1 MNAASTYAAST
12 YAAST
17 FPSQLV
23 GRVYHIISKNDII
36 SCDSKKRPRAWDG
49 CNESPTDSTVR
60 RQSSSNFHR
69 GFVFIPEGIESECTD
84 VVNSALASRHISNRN
99 EFPLVVPYS
108 SLRAACFA
116 ASAKK
121 FIQISRYSLIRY
133 GDDGLGEF
141 IFSSP
146 SNDRRNDIMNSECS
160 GSGII
165 FVLEVHHDG
174 LRVIL
179 SENDEIERP
188 NNRENDLPSITL
200 EALARE
206 ESQNKSPSGFQSTK
220 KKSIVKD
227 PMNVTGIVDA
237 ISPILINDSQEP
249 FAIMELYQLPND
261 DTGTD
266 VKSAVAVIRGEQ
278 ALCMHPA
285 IHPGQSITLI
295 GVVSRKW
302 KVPDEI
308 QKHLNSH
315 EVPAPRSDLYQRL
328 NHRVPDRVLLI
339 SGAKDVCW
347 NDVHDLAGSL
357 DMSLPSTVESLSSIR
372 GIVKSVHYHISNPKD
387 GKMASSV
394 AHFVDLT
401 LLTPSKED
409 TQSGRYSWTNEVG
422 GANKSTADHH
432 ISARIYLPKYAMP
445 PCCALGLQP
454 GCILRAVNIHFIPPL
469 ENAALCENVEK
480 IDTRSWY
487 YVACLRS
494 TLAIE
499 RCAGESRH
507 RTQSS
512 ISRFVPG
519 EKAFLLVPDHRITDM
534 CCDPFNTKSTTQ
546 LFTEERLR
554 RVLETK
560 FDAIPSPSHETPD
573 LVEHAQ
579 RPLAFEDNV
588 SKRSEH
594 FCSAHSPSEK
604 VVALLAHHHRTVKLN
619 EEIFQGKGR
628 KKRMSNKTNGER
640 IGRLTIRNPYAE
652 FFDHAHN
659 ESFSSATEC
668 GSSFNEI
675 SCFNHYHHF
684 ESTSTPF
691 VVGLEHLRNACA
703 QNFINRAAIYCQ
715 SQLRDIEQIKESS
728 TVSSGWTSS
737 YHYEGLCLLQVLN
750 DYSMNRHSKTWYDVS
765 NNSMHNIYVWGSG
778 AGTAS
783 FRDEACEIP
792 ICKIRDR
799 DGLHGFQQDYIDLPT
814 WMQVGAVVVSCLCL
828 GPSRNEHEAESIT
841 FDGFEGGDNNR
852 SGSSHRVFSHSFLP
866 SIRADMKTV
875 NTDGHGFVFFVGN
888 LVFIASVHIAAKSFV
903 SIDRNKI
910 LRENARVINALQKPC
925 SFSKLTDS
933 LSVQE
938 CLERTAST
946 VLLKNPAFI
955 FGRLVRQRWTF
966 RRLNHVQIGGQL
978 KKCYGGWTVV
988 LSHIDQSASD
998 SAEGASVLQTIEVGI
1013 SIEFGELTQIRS
1025 DSLEH
1030 AIQRLNSS
1038 DPVKIITPDQVTMGL
1053 AWWIVSE
1060 NSQTAPLLS
1069 GGLALNPS
1077 VHLEIPY
1084 TSCTFS
1090 NLGYQRFRCNLNDM
1104 NSFFFSERRRYL
1116 ELSAKSPYSASTYAS
1131 QSEFCSTGQF
1141 LQGMLTRRLGRMPPS
1156 LISKTSGA
1164 LDPLIHPKNQLP
1176 LLTRL
1181 RCQGGVPSA
1190 TLAEL
1195 HWDICTSLRARDSSH
1210 LKPSLL
1216 RRIHN
1221 TKILGISFCRARV
1234 ECTICFKTL
1243 ISGRPSKSP
1252 NSHHNVTPISALKK
1266 SPEATILFC
1275 PSGCS
1280 RSHGAVKWE
1289 CSALIDDG
1297 TGQAR
1302 IYADRES
1309 ALLLLGDRL
1318 NVEAVEKGAW
1328 VLDQGVF
1335 FQPALPASSYLMQC
1349 ITDASIK
1356 ARRRTIISDNNGE
1369 RKKGRS
1375 SSGVLPSI
1383 FNLLPAAAKAEYHLQ
1398 QHCRH
1403 WYQHYQQRKMDLFCR
1418 CKPLSNDVTSVN
1430 QTEIQVAKAWIAKV
1444 GVDFGAAPTASLP
1457 PLNLIFE
1464 DACLAAEES
1473 YDDNIAGWDIL
1484 RSFKNHTSI

>member
-1 MNAASTYAAST
+1 MNAAST

-23 GRVYHIISKNDII
+23 GRVYHIISKNDVK
-36 SCDSKKRPRAWDG
+36 SCDNKKRPRAWNG
-49 CNESPTDSTVR
+49 RNESPADSIVR

-69 GFVFIPEGIESECTD
+69 GFVFIPEGLESECTD
-84 VVNSALASRHISNRN
+84 RYISNGN
-99 EFPLVVPYS
+99 GFPLVIPYS

-133 GDDGLGEF
+133 GDDGLGEL

-146 SNDRRNDIMNSECS
+146 STDRSDVINSECS
-160 GSGII
+160 GSGIN

-174 LRVIL
+174 LRVIP
-179 SENDEIERP
+179 SENDECIERL
-188 NNRENDLPSITL
+188 NKSENEVPSITL

-206 ESQNKSPSGFQSTK
+206 ESQNMSPSGFQSTK
-220 KKSIVKD
+220 KRSIVKD
-227 PMNVTGIVDA
+227 PMNVTGTVDA
-237 ISPILINDSQEP
+237 ISPILINASHEEP

-261 DTGTD
+261 DAGTD

-315 EVPAPRSDLYQRL
+315 EVPAPRNDLYQRL
-328 NHRVPDRVLLI
+328 NHRVPYRVLLI
-339 SGAKDVCW
+339 SGAKDICW
-347 NDVHDLAGSL
+347 NDEHDLAGSP

-372 GIVKSVHYHISNPKD
+372 GIVKSVHYHISTPKD
-387 GKMASSV
+387 GKRASRA

-401 LLTPSKED
+401 LLTPAKED
-409 TQSGRYSWTNEVG
+409 TQSGRYSWT
-422 GANKSTADHH
+422 TDHH
-432 ISARIYLPKYAMP
+432 ISARIYLLKYAMP

-454 GCILRAVNIHFIPPL
+454 GCILRAVNIHFIPPS
-469 ENAALCENVEK
+469 ENAALCENVER
-480 IDTRSWY
+480 IDTRSRF

-507 RTQSS
+507 RPQSS
-512 ISRFVPG
+512 ISRFVPR
-519 EKAFLLVPDHRITDM
+519 EKAFVLVPDHRITDM

-546 LFTEERLR
+546 LFTEKRLR

-560 FDAIPSPSHETPD
+560 FDAVPSSSHETPD
-573 LVEHAQ
+573 VVEHAQ
-579 RPLAFEDNV
+579 RPVAVEDNG

-594 FCSAHSPSEK
+594 FYSTHSPEK
-604 VVALLAHHHRTVKLN
+604 VDALLAHHHRTVKLN

-628 KKRMSNKTNGER
+628 KKRMSNKTNGEQ
-640 IGRLTIRNPYAE
+640 IMRLTIRNPYAE

-659 ESFSSATEC
+659 DSSSSATEC
-668 GSSFNEI
+668 GSSYNET

-684 ESTSTPF
+684 EFTSTPF
-691 VVGLEHLRNACA
+691 VVSLEHLRNACA

-715 SQLRDIEQIKESS
+715 SRLRDIEQVKATS
-728 TVSSGWTSS
+728 TVSSGWTTS
-737 YHYEGLCLLQVLN
+737 YHYTGLCLLQILN
-750 DYSMNRHSKTWYDVS
+750 DYERSQSTNRHSKTWYDVS
-765 NNSMHNIYVWGSG
+765 NDSMHNIYVWGRG
-778 AGTAS
+778 TGTAS

-799 DGLHGFQQDYIDLPT
+799 AGLHAYQQDYIDLPT

-828 GPSRNEHEAESIT
+828 GPSRNAHEAESIA
-841 FDGFEGGDNNR
+841 FDHFKSGDDNR
-852 SGSSHRVFSHSFLP
+852 SGSSHRVFPHSFLP

-875 NTDGHGFVFFVGN
+875 NTDGHGFVFLVGN

-910 LRENARVINALQKPC
+910 LRENARVISALQKPC
-925 SFSKLTDS
+925 EIAASGSSFAKLTDS
-933 LSVQE
+933 MSVQK
-938 CLERTAST
+938 CLERTASA
-946 VLLKNPAFI
+946 VLPKNPAFI
-955 FGRLVRQRWTF
+955 LGRLMRQRWTF

-978 KKCYGGWTVV
+978 KKCFGGWTVA

-1013 SIEFGELTQIRS
+1013 SIEFDELTQIRS
-1025 DSLEH
+1025 DSLKH
-1030 AIQRLNSS
+1030 AIQRLNSTGTEVIMQIG

-1053 AWWIVSE
+1053 AWWIASE
-1060 NSQTAPLLS
+1060 SSRTAPLLS

-1084 TSCTFS
+1084 TLCTFS

-1104 NSFFFSERRRYL
+1104 TSFFFSERRRSQQ
-1116 ELSAKSPYSASTYAS
+1116 LSAESPHSASTYG
-1131 QSEFCSTGQF
+1131 STDQF

-1156 LISKTSGA
+1156 SINKIPGA
-1164 LDPLIHPKNQLP
+1164 LDPLIHPRNQLT

-1181 RCQGGVPSA
+1181 KCQGGVPSA

-1195 HWDICTSLRARDSSH
+1195 HWDICTSLRARDNSH

-1221 TKILGISFCRARV
+1221 TKVLGISFCRAQV
-1234 ECTICFKTL
+1234 ECTLCFKTL
-1243 ISGRPSKSP
+1243 TSGRPSKCP
-1252 NSHHNVTPISALKK
+1252 TSHPNVTPISALEK
-1266 SPEATILFC
+1266 SLEATILFC

-1318 NVEAVEKGAW
+1318 NVEAIEKGAW
-1328 VLDQGVF
+1328 VLDDGVF
-1335 FQPALPASSYLMQC
+1335 FQPALPASSYLMRC
-1349 ITDASIK
+1349 IKDASIK
-1356 ARRRTIISDNNGE
+1356 ARRCTISSDNNGE
-1369 RKKGRS
+1369 RKNGRS
-1375 SSGVLPSI
+1375 SSGVPLSI

-1403 WYQHYQQRKMDLFCR
+1403 WYQHHHQRKMDLFCR

-1444 GVDFGAAPTASLP
+1444 GIDFGAAPTASLP

-1473 YDDNIAGWDIL
+1473 CGDNIAGWGIL
-1484 RSFKNHTSI
+1484 ASFMNHTPI